1 MPSEHDS
8 EILLRAEDLA
18 LGTTRT
24 TECPVCRGGSSRE
37 RSFNVTR
44 QYGQVA
50 YLCHRASCGFRGY
63 VIDHSTA
70 MRAMPL
76 RDDEPPSPYQ
86 GSIQPL
92 DDDTVRTLAGK
103 YEIPEARIR
112 DCIKY
117 AGQGWYALPV
127 MGPDRIPRGWGLR
140 WPWGAPNQPTPK
152 FKLFLSTPDAISMA
166 WYGLGSATGAVLVV
180 EDQLSALRAAACAA
194 VRAVA
199 LLGTDF
205 SAVD

>member
-63 VIDHSTA
+63 VLDHSTTGLGA
-70 MRAMPL
+70 GGHPL
-76 RDDEPPSPYQ
+76 PDEPPSPYQ
-86 GSIQPL
+86 GSLQPLPMLTVQALAERYSIQPW
-92 DDDTVRTLAGK
+92 TIEK
-103 YEIPEARIR
+103 
-112 DCIKY
+112 
-117 AGQGWYALPV
+117 
-127 MGPDRIPRGWGLR
+127 
-140 WPWGAPNQPTPK
+140 
-152 FKLFLSTPDAISMA
+152 
-166 WYGLGSATGAVLVV
+166 
-180 EDQLSALRAAACAA
+180 
-194 VRAVA
+194 
-199 LLGTDF
+199 
-205 SAVD
+205 